1 MPTEI
6 LFEEKQHMHQT
17 WVILLTLVAVIVP
30 MSIGVFPLL
39 NGELKEFHD
48 IILGVLALAIF
59 FPIFLGMYYAFL
71 TTRIDE
77 DKIAYGWNIPTNEL
91 NVIKWSDIQDL
102 EILEYRFVGYG
113 YRLSPLYGTVYNASG
128 NKGLQITKKNG
139 EKLLIGSNKVKE
151 LQQTL
156 ACITQNKAL
165 FSGHAVFNYRM

>member
-1 MPTEI
+1 MAAET

-17 WVILLTLVAVIVP
+17 WVILLTFIAVIVP
-30 MSIGVFPLL
+30 MSIGIFPLL
-39 NGELKEFHD
+39 TGDLKDFHD
-48 IILGVLALAIF
+48 LILGVLVLAIF
-59 FPIFLGMYYAFL
+59 LPIFLGLYYAFL

-91 NVIKWSDIQDL
+91 NVIKWSEVQDL

-151 LQQTL
+151 LQETL
-156 ACITQNKAL
+156 TCITQNKAQ
-165 FSGHAVFNYRM
+165 FSGHAILNYPM